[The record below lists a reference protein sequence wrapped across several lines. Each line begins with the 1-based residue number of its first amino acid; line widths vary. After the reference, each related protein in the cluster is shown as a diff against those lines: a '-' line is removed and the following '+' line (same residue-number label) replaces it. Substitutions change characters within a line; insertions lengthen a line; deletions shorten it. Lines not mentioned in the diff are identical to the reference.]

1 MRLRPENVTKKVD
14 GLGRV
19 TLPKGLRDRLE
30 ITEDTELALFTAEY
44 EGRDMIC
51 LMKPADEDK
60 VKYRVAM
67 EVLEEL
73 NIAVPSILEEK
84 VYD

>member
-1 MRLRPENVTKKVD
+1 
-14 GLGRV
+14 
-19 TLPKGLRDRLE
+19 
-30 ITEDTELALFTAEY
+30 
-44 EGRDMIC
+44 
-51 LMKPADEDK
+51 MKPADEDK